1 MQATSGSL
9 RQRLRFEKAV
19 RKSRLLAL
27 DKRKEMKGRG
37 KKGTERNVVGEPL
50 LCVLCNIAGV
60 LVMQGNTLQP
70 LCPTHGPLY
79 PHSHGQS
86 YTRSICL
93 PSLLMSQ
100 WSAACC
106 HIFST
111 AGMQ

>member
-9 RQRLRFEKAV
+9 KQRLCFEKAV

-27 DKRKEMKGRG
+27 DERKEMQGRG
-37 KKGTERNVVGEPL
+37 KKGTERNVVREPL
-50 LCVLCNIAGV
+50 LCALCNIAGV

-70 LCPTHGPLY
+70 LCSTHGPLY
-79 PHSHGQS
+79 SHTS
-86 YTRSICL
+86 YIRSVCL